1 MADSAEEIHKSVKAF
16 KKVLLAL
23 MILTVVTVLLSGVEM
38 PTHGMNILVGM
49 IVATI
54 KASLVGLIFMHL
66 AHERST
72 IYKVLVFTGVLALA
86 IFLLTYW
93 THGNPLVNPKFD
105 SQSAEMMDHLK
116 H

>member
-1 MADSAEEIHKSVKAF
+1 MADSVEAVQKSVRAF
-16 KKVLLAL
+16 MKVFAAL
-23 MILTVVTVLLSGVEM
+23 IILTLITVGLAFVEM

-66 AHERST
+66 NHERST
-72 IYKVLVFTGVLALA
+72 IYKILVFTAVFALA

-93 THGNPLVNPKFD
+93 THEDPLVDPKFD
-105 SQSAEMMDHLK
+105 SQSAVLK
-116 H
+116 HDS